1 MPIPIKCARYPTSDT
16 RITIQIISCE
26 ECIKL
31 TITFWTLTMQNI
43 YARALT
49 RVAPKMKIHGFFNCA
64 SLGIALIVG
73 VLGSAHAAPVDVD
86 SETDPWRRAR
96 SNFVHWENPHVH
108 PLDITP
114 DQSTLVAVN
123 TADNSLLVFNISGNN
138 LQLSA
143 TIPVGLDPVSVRA
156 RTNNEVWVVNHV
168 SDSVSIVNLQ
178 QQRVTSVLQT
188 GDEPADVVFA
198 GSPQKAFVSISQQ
211 NRIEVFNPGN
221 PNSPPQSIFI
231 NGEDPRALAVSP
243 NGNTVYL
250 AVFESGNGTTLLNGG
265 KTSGCCE
272 IDIVRNAQSPYG
284 GVGIPPNDGNS
295 FEPSI
300 NPNITLPSAAPIIV
314 RKDEN
319 NNWIDDNNGDWSR
332 FVSGDLS
339 AIGGTNRGRVE
350 GWDLPDRDVAI
361 INANNLSVSYQH
373 RLMNANMAIAVHPTT
388 NRVTVVGTEATNEVR
403 WVPNLQSTFV
413 RVMLATFSNANNT
426 IRTDLNPHLNYNV
439 RSIAQSQRDR
449 SIGDPRAIAWSA
461 NGQRGYI
468 TGMGSNNVAVIN
480 QAGERVTRFDVGQGP
495 TGIVLRN
502 DNTYG
507 YVLNKFDASI
517 SVFNINQNRQV
528 RRVNFYD
535 PSPSVVKNGRKWL
548 YDTHANSGLGQVSC
562 GSCHIDGR
570 TDRLAWDLG
579 DPSGDMVP
587 LVGAEGSFDSPVKG
601 PLLTTTL
608 QDVVGH
614 NMLHW
619 AGDSKNLGVF
629 DHAFVDLQGADTL
642 PSSVQMLELEAF
654 LATIAI
660 PPSPN
665 RNLDNSYNTNLAIPG
680 PNGTIARFGN
690 AATGA
695 QEFESRCR
703 RCHDGDSTRG
713 DRLRNGGSFAIQ
725 HIRPPTWRNFH
736 ERYGLWY
743 QSTDGS
749 NSGFGFQQ
757 DGGFDSTHNG
767 TRSNN
772 MMAFMLSVNGRF
784 PYVPDGLDEETQSH
798 DAHAAVGKQVVL
810 GGAASDPAT
819 LNTLM
824 NLADGG
830 ELGLVVHTRLNNV
843 NRGFAYIGNNTFQSD
858 RKTELK
864 SLASFNVL
872 AARGG
877 TFVFTA
883 VPAGSETR
891 IGIDRDMDG
900 SFNGDEQDENTNPV
914 NPISF
919 TNTGACEA
927 VLNVAR
933 SGQATQSSEYAARRF
948 PARLAIDGNR
958 RNFTHT
964 QSGASPSSWS
974 LQLNGKHIIESLV
987 LHNRPGHGQRLRDLT
1002 LYILDESGDK
1012 VMYRSPFINRHNQ
1025 MNSPTAIT
1033 VDLVALTG
1041 APVRGSQI
1049 RIVRTPDTHAQGVTN
1064 PDENSVLSLA
1074 EVEVFGCADS
1084 DGGTGKNLAL
1094 SSNGAT
1100 ATQSSFWTTAW
1111 PASNCIDG
1119 VTTSTSNSALCHSA
1133 SNSNQNEW
1141 WDVKLGSASPIT
1153 SILVHNRISCCS
1165 DRILNMYVLVSDSPF
1180 PRGRGA
1186 GSLSAARAQ
1195 ATFEYQITSDVQ
1207 ITNIPVGNITG
1218 QYIRIQKA
1226 GGTQN
1231 VDNKFNLLEVQVIEG
1246 L

>member
-1 MPIPIKCARYPTSDT
+1 MSKMNANSLVKYVRTGFVLLIG
-16 RITIQIISCE
+16 
-26 ECIKL
+26 
-31 TITFWTLTMQNI
+31 F
-43 YARALT
+43 
-49 RVAPKMKIHGFFNCA
+49 VAVA
-64 SLGIALIVG
+64 Q
-73 VLGSAHAAPVDVD
+73 AAPIDVT
-86 SETDPWRRAR
+86 SETDSWRRAR

-114 DQSTLVAVN
+114 DQRRLVAVN
-123 TADNSLLVFNISGNN
+123 TADNSLLVFDINGSS
-138 LQLSA
+138 LQLTA

-198 GSPQKAFVSISQQ
+198 GSPQKAFVSISQR
-211 NRIEVFNPGN
+211 NRINVFDPLNLN
-221 PNSPPQSIFI
+221 AAPQSIFI

-243 NGNTVYL
+243 DGNTVYL

-272 IDIVRNAQSPYG
+272 IDIVQNVQGPYG
-284 GVGIPPNDGNS
+284 GTSFPPNNGDDY
-295 FEPSI
+295 EPAI
-300 NPNITLPSAAPIIV
+300 NPNITLPSAAPMIV

-350 GWDLPDRDVAI
+350 GWDLPDRDIAI
-361 INANNLSVSYQH
+361 IDANSLSVSYQH

-388 NRVTVVGTEATNEVR
+388 SKVTVVGTEATNEIR

-413 RVMLATFSNANNT
+413 RPMLAMFTNDNDT
-426 IRTDLNPHLNYNV
+426 TLIDLNPHLDYNLPRV
-439 RSIAQSQRDR
+439 NTSQRAR
-449 SIGDPRAIAWSA
+449 SIGDPRGIAWSS

-468 TGMGSNNVAVIN
+468 TGMGSNNVVVIN
-480 QAGERVTRFDVGQGP
+480 QAGQRITRFEVGEGP
-495 TGIVLRN
+495 TGIALLN
-502 DNTYG
+502 NNSFG
-507 YVLNKFDASI
+507 FVLNKFDASI
-517 SVFNINQNRQV
+517 SVFNMNQNTQV
-528 RRVNFYD
+528 ANVSFYD
-535 PSPSVVKNGRKWL
+535 PSPSVIKNGRKWL

-587 LVGAEGSFDSPVKG
+587 LVGSEGSFDSPVKG

-608 QDVVGH
+608 QDAVSH
-614 NMLHW
+614 NILHW

-629 DHAFVDLQGADTL
+629 DHAFVDLQGADNL
-642 PSSVQMLELEAF
+642 PSSTEMLELEAF

-665 RNLDNSYNTNLAIPG
+665 RNLDNTYDTNLAIPG
-680 PNGTIARFGN
+680 PNGTVARFGN

-695 QEFESRCR
+695 QEFENRCR

-713 DRLRNGGSFAIQ
+713 DQLRNGGPFAIQ

-772 MMAFMLSVNGRF
+772 LMAFMLSVNGRF
-784 PYVPDGLDEETQSH
+784 PYVPTGLDEETQSH
-798 DAHAAVGKQVVL
+798 DAHAAVGKQVVI
-810 GGAASDPAT
+810 GGAGSDPAG
-819 LNTLM
+819 LNTLIS
-824 NLADGG
+824 LADAG
-830 ELGLVVHTRLNNV
+830 EIGLVAHTKLNGTS
-843 NRGFAYIGNNTFQSD
+843 RGFAYIGNNTFQSD
-858 RKTELK
+858 RKSELK
-864 SLASFNVL
+864 SIPSFNAL
-872 AARGG
+872 AAKGG

-900 SFNGDEQDENTNPV
+900 SFNGDELDQNTNPA
-914 NPISF
+914 NPVSF
-919 TNTGACEA
+919 NDTGACESTQ
-927 VLNVAR
+927 NVAR
-933 SGQATQSSEYAARRF
+933 SGRATQSSEYGPRPF
-948 PARLAIDGNR
+948 PASLAIDGNT

-964 QSGASPSSWS
+964 ASGASPASWT
-974 LQLNGKHIIESLV
+974 LELDGKYIIESLV
-987 LHNRPGHGQRLRDLT
+987 LHNRPHGKQRLRDLT

-1012 VMYRSPFINRHNQ
+1012 VKYRSPFINRHNQ

-1041 APVRGSQI
+1041 APVRGSRI

-1074 EVEVFGCADS
+1074 EVEVIACADP
-1084 DGGTGKNLAL
+1084 TGNAGENIAL
-1094 SSNGAT
+1094 SSKGAT
-1100 ATQSSFWTTAW
+1100 ATQSSFWNRGW

-1119 VTTSTSNSALCHSA
+1119 VTTSMANPALCHSA
-1133 SNSNQNEW
+1133 FNSNTNEW
-1141 WDVKLGSASPIT
+1141 WDLKLASVSSID
-1153 SILVHNRISCCS
+1153 SILVHNRINCCTN
-1165 DRILNMYVLVSDSPF
+1165 RIMNMYVLVSDRPF
-1180 PRGRGA
+1180 PT
-1186 GSLSAARAQ
+1186 GSDAASLAAARAQ
-1195 ATFEYQITSDVQ
+1195 ATFEFQISSDVQ
-1207 ITNIPVGNITG
+1207 ITKIPVGNLAG
-1218 QYIRIQKA
+1218 QYIRLQKS
-1226 GGTQN
+1226 GT
-1231 VDNKFNLLEVQVIEG
+1231 DNISNMFNLLEVQVLEG
-1246 L
+1246 T